1 MRSTGRGRDLF
12 QHGGE
17 IVENGFISKPDH
29 TVAVGGQVL
38 GSRGVVFCLIQVH
51 IAIQFD
57 YELEP
62 GAAKIDDERS
72 QGVLAA
78 ESQAMQLVTT

>member
-1 MRSTGRGRDLF
+1 MRSTGRGRDLC
-12 QHGGE
+12 QHRSE
-17 IVENGFISKPDH
+17 IVEGGLVAKPDH
-29 TVAVGGQVL
+29 AVAVGGQVL
-38 GSRGVVFCLIQVH
+38 GSRGVVFRLIQVH